1 MDNGWEHKPG
11 GKVKNV
17 QKGRKCIARHVSNL
31 GLVHQSLVEE
41 VCRILLLHLFLI
53 FLLVALALA
62 LLLLHGR
69 TRDVEAHLDQLVGT
83 RSGLPT
89 TVLGTSSGLSIGT
102 VRLVCRERKFHRH
115 FVLACKV
122 GVGDF
127 GVGDFESG
135 AVLDTEG
142 ELGLG
147 ELGLTPIPSSQ
158 GVFASLDVDA
168 IPNFESLAQSLK
180 ILGKGN
186 PLAGHRGA

>member
-1 MDNGWEHKPG
+1 M
-11 GKVKNV
+11 KNI
-17 QKGRKCIARHVSNL
+17 QKGRKCITRHIPNL

-83 RSGLPT
+83 RSCLPT
-89 TVLGTSSGLSIGT
+89 TVLGASSGLSVGA
-102 VRLVCRERKFHRH
+102 VRLVCRKRKFNRH

-122 GVGDF
+122 GVGDL

-147 ELGLTPIPSSQ
+147 ELGLTPIPSTQ

-180 ILGKGN
+180 ILGERN
-186 PLAGHRGA
+186 PLADRGGTQRKRKSFRRTS